1 MFVCLWERDWE
12 RGGDGRNRLR
22 QTKSLGKGTKTRAI
36 LKARYFYFLSDSSFF
51 GTRENLKPKFQRLLS
66 LWSISWKLK
75 LSKLSWS
82 ICIEASCITSLNSF
96 LQTSLT
102 CTLLCN
108 HAKTQTHINTQIS
121 TSACRQL
128 LLQIQPIPFC
138 CHNAFK
144 SFINH
149 PILRIRHFLTKTI
162 RTYSYL
168 IHEGSDHQNFAYD
181 FESIEF
187 STWETNRKVIEAIKL
202 SVLLFFGFFFINLTN
217 LEWLF
222 DNSCYICFKALNL
235 ALFTFYFRKHFARFP
250 TSLRSDN

>member
-1 MFVCLWERDWE
+1 M
-12 RGGDGRNRLR
+12 
-22 QTKSLGKGTKTRAI
+22 A
-36 LKARYFYFLSDSSFF
+36 
-51 GTRENLKPKFQRLLS
+51 NLKLKFQRLLLS

-82 ICIEASCITSLNSF
+82 ICIEATCITSLNYF
-96 LQTSLT
+96 LQTSST
-102 CTLLCN
+102 YTLLCN
-108 HAKTQTHINTQIS
+108 HAKTQTHVNTQIS

-187 STWETNRKVIEAIKL
+187 STWETKRKVMETIKL
-202 SVLLFFGFFFINLTN
+202 SVLLFCFFFKFHKLGIILWQFCF
-217 LEWLF
+217 LHLF
-222 DNSCYICFKALNL
+222 QSIKFSP
-235 ALFTFYFRKHFARFP
+235 FTFYFRKHFVRFP
-250 TSLRSDN
+250 TSLRSDDQSARSQQQCH